1 MTAELTKLVDLYET
15 AKRLAFK
22 ETRTYE
28 AYQYALLL
36 AFPKILSHIQSLEAE
51 VEKWKTA
58 SADWNKAAINN
69 MKMAEEYEQQ
79 LARSRKE
86 TAWFQQKAS
95 QLADYAE
102 HKVSCRLHKSR
113 DLEELDK
120 YIDTGIDNRKCNCG
134 LQEIM

>member
-1 MTAELTKLVDLYET
+1 MKPELKDSAVQKLLDAMKYCFSPAILELDEVR
-15 AKRLAFK
+15 A
-22 ETRTYE
+22 
-28 AYQYALLL
+28 
-36 AFPKILSHIQSLEAE
+36 ILSHIKSLEAE

-79 LARSRKE
+79 LARERRE

-113 DLEELDK
+113 DLE
-120 YIDTGIDNRKCNCG
+120 
-134 LQEIM
+134 